1 MSYWLTMKSRMKKYA
16 KNPNTVASKLD
27 DELVMIDI
35 DLGKYFSMNS
45 IASSIW
51 EYIDTPKTKEEIC
64 DELLNEYAVGRATCT
79 QEVTLFLEELIQMKL
94 VNEVT

>member
-1 MSYWLTMKSRMKKYA
+1 MKRYA

-51 EYIDTPKTKEEIC
+51 ECIDSPKTKDEIC
-64 DELLNEYAVGRATCT
+64 DELLNEYAIDRTTCT
-79 QEVTLFLEELIQMKL
+79 QEVSAFLDELIRMKL
-94 VNEVT
+94 VSEVN